1 MEKNHKLVLGGL
13 TAAVVVAGAA
23 TGYVLYEKKHGIVD
37 EAVSVFSNAPGE
49 APYSDLLGNPVSLDT
64 HLGKVLVVTTWASW
78 SPFSA
83 TDLNMLNN
91 LASQYDQSQVVFM
104 AINRK
109 ETKEQADRF
118 VSTQPT
124 FQNLLM
130 VLDPRDHFYG
140 AVDGYAMP
148 EVVIY
153 NRRGEVVLHERGVA
167 NEAVIKAQ
175 VDAELNPQN

>member
-13 TAAVVVAGAA
+13 AAVLVVTGAVAG
-23 TGYVLYEKKHGIVD
+23 YIQYQKNYGITD
-37 EAVSVFSNAPGE
+37 EAVSVFSNVEGE

-64 HLGKVLVVTTWASW
+64 HLGKVLVVATWASW

-83 TDLNMLNN
+83 PDLTMLNS
-91 LASQYDQSQVVFM
+91 LATQFDSNQVVFM

-109 ETKEQADRF
+109 ETKEQAARF
-118 VSTQPT
+118 MATQPS
-124 FQNLLM
+124 FDNLLV

-140 AVDGYAMP
+140 AVGGYAMP

-153 NRRGEVVLHERGVA
+153 NERGEVVLHERGVA
-167 NEAVIKAQ
+167 NEAIIKAA
-175 VDAELNPQN
+175 VEAELNPQN